1 MIIKKTTMSKAK
13 KNFGILVVCLGTLFI
28 GCNKQPSAD
37 FSTDKTEYT
46 AGDVVKCTNK
56 SLSSKSCKWTF
67 PDGQT
72 SASTNVNYTLDENTP
87 AGVYSIKL
95 QAISKKGNKTSD
107 ATKSFTVKDA
117 MGQLTVWTSNSA
129 VNPIS
134 VKIDNV
140 SLGTI
145 TVYYNSSPGCSA
157 NGCVTANLTIGT
169 HTINATDGTL
179 NWNTTATITKNSCKV
194 LELQ

>member
-1 MIIKKTTMSKAK
+1 MKQTTKTIKITK
-13 KNFGILVVCLGTLFI
+13 KIGILTLCCGLFFI
-28 GCNKQPSAD
+28 SCNKQPSAD
-37 FSTDKTEYT
+37 FSTDKTEYS

-56 SLSSKSCKWTF
+56 SLTSKSYKWTF

-72 SASTNVNYTLDENTP
+72 SASTNVDYTLDPNTP

-117 MGQLTVWTSNSA
+117 IGQITIWTSNSA
-129 VNPIS
+129 VNPIT
-134 VKIDNV
+134 VKVDNV

-145 TVYYNSSPGCSA
+145 TLYYNSSPGCSA
-157 NGCVTANLTIGT
+157 NGCVTANLTVGT
-169 HTINATDGTL
+169 HTITATDGTL
-179 NWNTTATITKNSCKV
+179 NWNTTTMIVKNSCKV